1 MRRVILM
8 IVSLCIALLAVG
20 CAGAARAQIPQLRG
34 PDSSVGAALR
44 SLASRAGVVFVGR
57 VTAIVPQGG
66 VVEVSFAVEQQV
78 LGMVGETYSLRE
90 WAGLWAAGQQR
101 YRVGQRAMFFLHAPG
116 VAGLSSPVD
125 GMEGMVPVL
134 ATEESGPVLD
144 VRWLASRVLRVAG
157 APINQAQDGAVSL
170 SEARSVVAAWRTSQL
185 EPKRLP
191 LPVEMRPVAVR
202 VTQGT
207 VHEVR

>member
-1 MRRVILM
+1 MRRVILTV
-8 IVSLCIALLAVG
+8 VSLCLAVLVVG
-20 CAGAARAQIPQLRG
+20 CARTAYAQAPAT
-34 PDSSVGAALR
+34 SVGAVLR

-57 VTAIVPQGG
+57 VTAIVPRDG
-66 VVEVSFAVEQQV
+66 VVEVSFAVDQPV
-78 LGMVGETYSLRE
+78 LGAVGATYSMRE
-90 WAGLWAAGQQR
+90 WAGLWTAGQPR
-101 YRVGQRAMFFLHAPG
+101 YGVGQRAMFFLHAPNA
-116 VAGLSSPVD
+116 AGLSSSVD
-125 GMEGMVPVL
+125 GMEGVVPVL
-134 ATEESGPVLD
+134 VTGESGTELD
-144 VRWLASRVLRVAG
+144 VRWLATRVLRVAG

>member
-125 GMEGMVPVL
+125 GME
-134 ATEESGPVLD
+134 ESGPVLD
-144 VRWLASRVLRVAG
+144 VRWLASRVVRVPG
-157 APINQAQDGAVSL
+157 APIADAENGAVAL
-170 SEARSVVAAWRTSQL
+170 SEARSVVAAWRTSQV

>member
-116 VAGLSSPVD
+116 VAGR
-125 GMEGMVPVL
+125 GRRMEDEP
-134 ATEESGPVLD
+134 SGAQAV
-144 VRWLASRVLRVAG
+144 AVAG
-157 APINQAQDGAVSL
+157 GDASGGGAGD
-170 SEARSVVAAWRTSQL
+170 AGNGA
-185 EPKRLP
+185 
-191 LPVEMRPVAVR
+191 
-202 VTQGT
+202 
-207 VHEVR
+207 

>member
-1 MRRVILM
+1 MRRVILTV
-8 IVSLCIALLAVG
+8 VSLCITLLVLG
-20 CAGAARAQIPQLRG
+20 CARTSCAQAPQLRG
-34 PDSSVGAALR
+34 PDTSVGAVLR

-57 VTAIVPQGG
+57 VTAIVPRDG
-66 VVEVSFAVEQQV
+66 VVEVSFAVDQPV
-78 LGMVGETYSLRE
+78 LGAVGATYSMRE
-90 WAGLWAAGQQR
+90 WAGLWTAGQPR
-101 YRVGQRAMFFLHAPG
+101 YGVGQRAMFFLHAPNA
-116 VAGLSSPVD
+116 AGLSSSVD
-125 GMEGMVPVL
+125 GMEGVVPVL
-134 ATEESGPVLD
+134 VTGESGTELD
-144 VRWLASRVLRVAG
+144 VRWLAARVLRVAG

-191 LPVEMRPVAVR
+191 LPVEMRPVTVR